1 MALTKE
7 DIIKLP
13 KLYKALILTGIIL
26 VIAAGFYFL
35 LYSPKQLELKKTIS
49 KLNKLR
55 IEVQK
60 KRKVVRELPK
70 YKKEVANLKIKLK
83 KSIAQLPNDKE
94 IPNLLTSITE
104 IGKNAG
110 LEFTF
115 FKQEKNIRKDYYS
128 QIPVTIKVTG
138 DYHSVAFFFYQ
149 VSKMSRIVQ
158 FSKLKMLGNKK
169 KGSKENIQAS
179 FTATTYKYES
189 KKLPPKKKRG
199 KKKRR

>member
-13 KLYKALILTGIIL
+13 KLYKALILSGIIL
-26 VIAAGFYFL
+26 AIAAGFYFL
-35 LYSPKQLELKKTIS
+35 LYSPKHSDLKKTIS
-49 KLNKLR
+49 NLNKLK
-55 IEVQK
+55 IEVEK
-60 KRKVVRELPK
+60 KRKAVKELPK

-83 KSIAQLPNDKE
+83 KSISQLPNDKE

-104 IGKNAG
+104 TGKDSG

-128 QIPVTIKVTG
+128 EIPVTIKVTG

-158 FSKLKMLGNKK
+158 FSNLKMIGSKK
-169 KGSKENIQAS
+169 KEAKGTIQSS

-189 KKLPPKKKRG
+189 KKLEPKKKGR
-199 KKKRR
+199 KRRK